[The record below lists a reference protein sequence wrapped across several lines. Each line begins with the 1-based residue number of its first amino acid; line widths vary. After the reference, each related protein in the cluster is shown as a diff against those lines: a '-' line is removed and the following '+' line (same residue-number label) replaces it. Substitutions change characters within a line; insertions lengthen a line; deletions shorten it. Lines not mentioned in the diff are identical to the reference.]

1 MPFLQAIAKR
11 VNGGLTKEGLADLPN
26 DTFEEPGSL
35 VRVLV
40 DQGFVEPGEEA
51 DYLEAFP
58 SGLKEAV
65 RAVLHD
71 NLNATGGPL
80 DVTVAWAP
88 GYDDE
93 VSVFQVANNA
103 RTQGGITILVRSRYP
118 DDRGSAPGQPINH

>member
-65 RAVLHD
+65 RAVLRD